1 MLVPQPFHVNM
12 LVMVIKTY
20 LSPYDKSILFDVHHF
35 KTTDTENME
44 YFVTLRFKMLMTSSK
59 FYLFCFCTSVCQPCC
74 GLV

>member
-44 YFVTLRFKMLMTSSK
+44 YFVTLRFKS
-59 FYLFCFCTSVCQPCC
+59 
-74 GLV
+74 